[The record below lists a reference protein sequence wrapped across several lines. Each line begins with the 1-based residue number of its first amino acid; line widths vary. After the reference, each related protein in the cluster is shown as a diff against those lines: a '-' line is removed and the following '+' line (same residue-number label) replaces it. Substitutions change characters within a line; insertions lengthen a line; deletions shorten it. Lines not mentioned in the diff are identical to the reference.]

1 MATTTLPPPSLVSAD
16 DFLKLHGDE
25 SGVELVNGV
34 ITRLPMPG
42 NNHGVISGNAYH
54 YVREVV
60 KGGNLGRVMCNDS
73 FVRTTPTGVRGA
85 DVSYI
90 SYSLLPADLPTP
102 VGTITPPLEL
112 VIEVRS
118 PTDSYKSLVDKANE
132 HLSAGVTV
140 VVVIDPETE
149 SLGVF
154 RLNELPIRF
163 HNGDVVVLPDI
174 LPGFAVPVAK
184 FFE

>member
-1 MATTTLPPPSLVSAD
+1 MVPPTGRTVFVSAT
-16 DFLKLHGDE
+16 L
-25 SGVELVNGV
+25 
-34 ITRLPMPG
+34 LPSPAAPRVLDG
-42 NNHGVISGNAYH
+42 HIS
-54 YVREVV
+54 
-60 KGGNLGRVMCNDS
+60 S
-73 FVRTTPTGVRGA
+73 
-85 DVSYI
+85 
-90 SYSLLPADLPTP
+90 SLLPADLPTP
-102 VGTITPPLEL
+102 VGAISPPLEL

-118 PTDSYKSLVDKANE
+118 PTDPYKSLVDKAYE
-132 HLSAGVTV
+132 YLSAGVTV